1 MFDIAYGEATLAK
14 DRRMFGLLTAI
25 CTLALLV
32 NPSPLRAQFD
42 TAAVLGTIRDTS
54 GAVVPGATVTLT
66 GVDTGVSTKFVCGTT
81 GTYEFLNV
89 RVGQYRLEA
98 AAAGFSIS
106 ASDNFLVTI
115 SARQRVDLELKVG
128 AVSETINVTDAA
140 RQLETDSSE
149 RGQVI
154 GREQVVDLPL
164 NGRSYA
170 DLALL
175 TAGVRKGLRDDREA
189 SYNVNGLRF
198 EVNNFQLDG
207 VDNNAYATSNVLNS
221 NQVLQIA
228 PDAIEEFRVQT
239 NNYSAEY
246 GQAAGAIINASV
258 RSGTNQL
265 HVTLWEFGRN
275 TLLNA
280 TGFFKPVDN
289 VKPVFRK
296 NQFGAAVG
304 GPIIHDKSFFFAD
317 YEGNRSTASTI
328 MYSTI
333 PTMDQRNGIMGTP
346 VLNPITGALYGNGVI
361 PPSDIS
367 PFATKVLSQLPA
379 PNVSIGGYN
388 YQSTPAY
395 IDHTDKFDLKLD
407 EHFSDKL
414 NGFVRLSQRKSNGIG
429 NTPIPGPIHGGGLAS
444 GASTDGYAH
453 TMSQGLAASLNY
465 TISPTTLIDV
475 HFGVTRT
482 KSTEDP
488 FGLGGPGMEELY
500 GIGGLPQGY
509 PGGGL
514 TAQSVSGFT
523 AWGRDSSLPHIQD
536 PTVYDLP
543 KVNFSKIMGRLT
555 TKVGFEYLSYSTK
568 VNDSSGFY
576 GSDSYS
582 GQFSKPSGGTAIAAT
597 YNLADFLYG
606 ARNSYSLANLFFPVM
621 QQWMAFGYVQNDYKA
636 SSKLTLNLGLR
647 YEFAT
652 PQMEQANHL
661 SNFDP
666 VTDSIVLAKGG
677 SIYDRSTIHP
687 DLNNF
692 APRIGFAYNPAE
704 KWVIRSGFGVSYVN
718 FNRLGAE
725 DLLPLNYPETY
736 SLSITQ
742 QPSQGL
748 CQTTSDFSNCFRT
761 TQQGYPLNALDPGN
775 INPVSSRFRYIP
787 ADTKNAYVLSWHF
800 SVQRQLPA
808 KFMVDLGYVGN
819 RSVGLL
825 MLADYNQG
833 VPNPPLPAPAIPLNN
848 RRPIQN
854 FGNIQIAYN
863 RDNGSYHGLQT
874 KVERRFSGGFLVL
887 NSFTWSKAIDLGPGQ
902 LEDVGVGTVV
912 PNQNTRINY
921 LNPWSEKAVA
931 TTDVPLLNVTS
942 AVWELPV
949 GHGRTFASQ
958 MSKPVDLF
966 LGGWRLAGINSMYS
980 GNPITFVY
988 SPASDYTV
996 SSNSKDYRPNLVGD
1010 PFLPAGQ
1017 RTWLQYWNP
1026 AGLVIPP
1033 SRTQPFGNA
1042 GRNIGRS
1049 PGVYTL
1055 DMSLQK
1061 EAAVG
1066 ERFRVQ
1072 FRADA
1077 FNLQNR
1083 TNFQN
1088 ANSVVGN
1095 AAFGQT
1101 QSTYPA
1107 RQLQF
1112 ALKLFY

>member
-1 MFDIAYGEATLAK
+1 M
-14 DRRMFGLLTAI
+14 
-25 CTLALLV
+25 
-32 NPSPLRAQFD
+32 
-42 TAAVLGTIRDTS
+42 IRDHT
-54 GAVVPGATVTLT
+54 GGLVPGATVTLT
-66 GVDTGVSTKFVCGTT
+66 NVDTGVSSKFTCGST

-89 RVGQYRLEA
+89 QIGQYRLEA
-98 AAAGFSIS
+98 VAQGFSTS
-106 ASDNFLVTI
+106 VSDNFRVTV

-128 AVSETINVTDAA
+128 TVSETVTVTGAA
-140 RQLETDSSE
+140 RELETDTSG
-149 RGQVI
+149 RGQVV
-154 GREQVVDLPL
+154 GERQVVDLPL

-175 TAGVRKGLRDDREA
+175 TTGVRRGLRDDREA

-198 EVNNFQLDG
+198 EINNFQLDG
-207 VDNNAYATSNVLNS
+207 VDNNAYATSNVINS

-228 PDAIEEFRVQT
+228 PDAIAEYRVQT

-246 GQAAGAIINASV
+246 GQAAGAVINASI

-265 HVTLWEFGRN
+265 HVTLWEFDRN
-275 TLLNA
+275 TVLNA

-289 VKPVFRK
+289 VKPVLRK
-296 NQFGAAVG
+296 NQFGFAVG
-304 GPIIHDKSFFFAD
+304 GPIERDRAFFFAD

-328 MYSTI
+328 MYSTV
-333 PTMDQRNGIMGTP
+333 PTMDQRNGIMGAP
-346 VLNPITGALYGNGVI
+346 ILNPLTGAMYNDGVVPASAI
-361 PPSDIS
+361 TS
-367 PFATKVLSQLPA
+367 FAGKVLSQLPA

-395 IDHTDKFDLKLD
+395 IDHTDKFDVKLD
-407 EHFSDKL
+407 DHFTDRL
-414 NGFVRLSQRKSNGIG
+414 NGFVRLSQRKSNAIG
-429 NTPIPGPIHGGGLAS
+429 NTPLPGPIHGGGLAS
-444 GASTDGYAH
+444 GASTAGYSRF
-453 TMSQGLAASLNY
+453 MGQGLAAALTY
-465 TISPTTLIDV
+465 VISPTTLIDV

-482 KSTEDP
+482 KATEDP
-488 FGLGGPGMEELY
+488 FGLGGPGMQELY
-500 GIGGLPQGY
+500 GISGLPSGY

-514 TAQSVSGFT
+514 TPQSVSGFT
-523 AWGRDSSLPHIQD
+523 AWGRDSGLPHIQN
-536 PTVYDLP
+536 PMVYDLP
-543 KVNFSKIMGRLT
+543 RVNFSKIMGRLT

-568 VNDSSGFY
+568 VSDNGGLY

-582 GQFSKPSGGTAIAAT
+582 GQFSKPSGGKAIAAT
-597 YNLADFLYG
+597 YNLADFLLG
-606 ARNSYSLANLFFPVM
+606 DRSGYSLSNAFFPVI
-621 QQWMAFGYVQNDYKA
+621 QQWMAFGYVQNDFKA
-636 SSKLTLNLGLR
+636 TPKLTLNLGLR

-652 PQMEQANHL
+652 PQMEQGNHL

-666 VTDSIVLAKGG
+666 ATISIVLAKSG
-677 SIYDRSTIHP
+677 SVFNRSTIHP

-692 APRIGFAYNPAE
+692 APRVGFAYNPSD

-736 SLSITQ
+736 SLSISQ

-748 CQTTSDFSNCFRT
+748 CQSANDFSTCFRT
-761 TQQGYPLNALDPGN
+761 TQQGYPLNALVPGN
-775 INPVSSRFRYIP
+775 INPVSTRFRYIP

-800 SVQRQLPA
+800 SIQRQLPA

-819 RSVGLL
+819 RSIGLL
-825 MLADYNQG
+825 MLGDYNQG
-833 VPNPPLPAPAIPLNN
+833 VPNPPLPAAAIALND
-848 RRPIQN
+848 RRPIKT

-863 RDNGSYHGLQT
+863 RDNGSYHSLQA
-874 KVERRFSGGFLVL
+874 KVERRFAGGFLLL

-912 PNQNTRINY
+912 ANQNTRINY
-921 LNPWSEKAVA
+921 LNPWSEKALA
-931 TTDVPLLNVTS
+931 TTDVPLLNTTS

-949 GHGRTFASQ
+949 GHGRKFANS
-958 MSKPVDLF
+958 MYKPLDVV

-980 GNPITFVY
+980 GNPITFIY
-988 SPASDYTV
+988 SPASDYSV
-996 SSNSKDYRPNLVGD
+996 SSNSKDYRPNVVGS
-1010 PFLPAGQ
+1010 PFLPASQ

-1026 AGLVIPP
+1026 AGLAIPS

-1042 GRNIGRS
+1042 GRNIARS

-1055 DMSLQK
+1055 DLSLQK
-1061 EAAVG
+1061 EVSLS
-1066 ERFRVQ
+1066 ERIRVQ
-1072 FRADA
+1072 FRGDA

-1101 QSTYPA
+1101 QSAYAA